1 MVTAGNQAQRYDK
14 KMTYARDETKKN
26 ADETDR
32 RKKMPVL
39 TATGSQ
45 RTKGAGMRGWR
56 AGNKIALIIDG
67 GRYIGQQ
74 LKTIINNYKKTI
86 INNY

>member
-32 RKKMPVL
+32 RKKM
-39 TATGSQ
+39 
-45 RTKGAGMRGWR
+45 RMRR
-56 AGNKIALIIDG
+56 IDG
-67 GRYIGQQ
+67 KNAGPHSHGLAKDERSGHERMESGHERMKSGQ
-74 LKTIINNYKKTI
+74 
-86 INNY
+86 